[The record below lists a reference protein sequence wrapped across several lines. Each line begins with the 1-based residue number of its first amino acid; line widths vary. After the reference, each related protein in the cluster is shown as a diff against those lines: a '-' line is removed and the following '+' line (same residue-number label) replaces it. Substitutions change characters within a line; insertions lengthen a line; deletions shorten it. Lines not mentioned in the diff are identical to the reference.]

1 MERVSNTVIGKVRM
15 LRRAFAGRRPRT
27 TQPDSPIGPEQSAMP
42 TSVSALAIAPDD
54 PIVIYLREA
63 SGAVDIRRLE
73 IDSPALRAMKEAD
86 VRIIVPL
93 VSRGELIGLLKL
105 GPRLSRQEYS
115 ADDRDLLNNLA
126 AQATPAVRV
135 AQLVRQQQ
143 AEARERQ
150 RIEHEM
156 QVAGLIQQTL
166 LPKSVPN
173 VDGWHLAAHYRPA
186 RAVGGDFYD
195 FIELE
200 DGRLGLVVGD
210 VTDKGVPAAL
220 LMATTRSI
228 LRSAATQLTDPGAV
242 LERVNDLLC
251 PHIPANMFVTCLY
264 AVLDPLTG
272 RVVYANAGH
281 DIPYQRS
288 GDRLIELRARGMP
301 LGLMAAMHYEEQ
313 ETLLAPGD
321 VVLFYSDGLV
331 EAHNARREM
340 FGFSRLRE
348 LVAHAVPT
356 AGEVVDILLEQ
367 LAQFTGPG
375 WEQEDDITLV
385 TLQRAEPVPGR
396 RWPTRQMLREKPGA
410 AQDAEWETLITFELP
425 SEPGNEWIA
434 RQRVR
439 AAIAPLHLAAWTF
452 ARLETAVAEAAMNAM
467 EHGNNYRPEVPVAIK
482 VEASADCIRV
492 GITDQGAATPGIEPE
507 LPDLEL
513 KLAGRQTPRGWGLFL
528 IKNMVDDLQVVDSAA
543 GHTLRLIVRREEV
556 DHDG

>member
-1 MERVSNTVIGKVRM
+1 
-15 LRRAFAGRRPRT
+15 
-27 TQPDSPIGPEQSAMP
+27 
-42 TSVSALAIAPDD
+42 
-54 PIVIYLREA
+54 
-63 SGAVDIRRLE
+63 
-73 IDSPALRAMKEAD
+73 
-86 VRIIVPL
+86 
-93 VSRGELIGLLKL
+93 
-105 GPRLSRQEYS
+105 
-115 ADDRDLLNNLA
+115 
-126 AQATPAVRV
+126 
-135 AQLVRQQQ
+135 
-143 AEARERQ
+143 
-150 RIEHEM
+150 
-156 QVAGLIQQTL
+156 
-166 LPKSVPN
+166 
-173 VDGWHLAAHYRPA
+173 
-186 RAVGGDFYD
+186 
-195 FIELE
+195 
-200 DGRLGLVVGD
+200 
-210 VTDKGVPAAL
+210 
-220 LMATTRSI
+220 
-228 LRSAATQLTDPGAV
+228 
-242 LERVNDLLC
+242 
-251 PHIPANMFVTCLY
+251 
-264 AVLDPLTG
+264 
-272 RVVYANAGH
+272 
-281 DIPYQRS
+281 
-288 GDRLIELRARGMP
+288 
-301 LGLMAAMHYEEQ
+301 
-313 ETLLAPGD
+313 
-321 VVLFYSDGLV
+321 VLFYSDGLV

-543 GHTLRLIVRREEV
+543 GHTLRLIVRREEG